1 MKRIGIAL
9 VAGVGGILCA
19 PGSAEGQFAPPVAP
33 PGYVTA
39 GPVMS
44 GNVVS
49 SPARRGL
56 FGRLQETNTNLHE
69 IHTNL
74 HESKTSL
81 SRFVKIRVNSR
92 SVFQTTKRCGLPDG
106 R

>member
-56 FGRLQETNTNLHE
+56 FGRLRGR
-69 IHTNL
+69 
-74 HESKTSL
+74 TSGPVSTMPL
-81 SRFVKIRVNSR
+81 S
-92 SVFQTTKRCGLPDG
+92 SVMW
-106 R
+106 